1 MNDFLLMLYIAW
13 MLLGTVIS
21 IVGIIEER
29 KFQRSSGVLFT
40 VIICTCIMWA
50 TFFVYLY

>member
-13 MLLGTVIS
+13 MLFSTVVS
-21 IVGIIEER
+21 IIGIIEE
-29 KFQRSSGVLFT
+29 KNSQRSSGVLVT
-40 VIICTCIMWA
+40 AVIFVCIMWA